1 MGGTLTSDPL
11 DVLLKHNAWATR
23 ALLEYCRTLTHEQ
36 FHQLFEMGP
45 GSLHNTLTHI
55 IGTMRGWTDL
65 LVGREIR
72 LRLEDEQRSI
82 DELVTMLDSFD
93 EELRAAAMAHPAD
106 EVLEG
111 EFMQRPYRF
120 TRGAILTHVTTHGM
134 HHRAQVMNM
143 LRQLCANDTPESPE
157 SPESP
162 ASPDVSVLT
171 WMLAVDPT
179 S

>member
-23 ALLEYCRTLTHEQ
+23 VLLEYCRTLTHEQ
-36 FHQLFEMGP
+36 FHQRFEMGP

-65 LVGREIR
+65 LASREVR
-72 LRLEDEQRSI
+72 LRLEEQQRSI

-93 EELRAAAMAHPAD
+93 EELQAAAMAHPAD

-134 HHRAQVMNM
+134 HHRAQVINM
-143 LRQLCANDTPESPE
+143 LRQLSAADVPDPPSP
-157 SPESP
+157 
-162 ASPDVSVLT
+162 PDVSVLT